1 MVHLHH
7 NPFETDSISSPSKP
21 SAYRRRRLWKII
33 IRSSLVCTLIT
44 VCYFFGRSIQW
55 GAFSENY
62 GFSTKDIDFMRYFC
76 SQIQTT
82 PKHGLSAANSL
93 AQLVADELEHHKVGY
108 LNPSDTTPPDDT
120 IPDQV
125 WDDLPVKGAYYM
137 VVRNEN
143 LGDARSVIKSMEDHM
158 TNGTRYPWV
167 FLNNQAF
174 TADFKRF
181 VKKVT
186 NAPVFFGKI
195 DLQVWEYPH
204 WIDIPRAE
212 YLMLQQEMRGAHRGA
227 SLSYHQLLRYHAGY
241 FFHHPLLRNVE
252 YTWRVEPGADYS
264 CQMDQDM
271 FLFMKQQQK
280 KLGFVLTMR
289 ESPATVPTLWTR
301 INEFKD
307 YYPEYILPH
316 NETIWPWIVE
326 KETNEYN
333 MCHLWSNFQLADLSF
348 FRSEA
353 YQQYFKYL
361 DNTGNFF
368 YERWSDAP
376 VQTIAAALFMK
387 KQDIHFFN
395 EIGYSHT
402 SALHC
407 PYSETLLKKCSCD
420 VTSNYDLYQDSCTKK
435 LLKLID
441 PETLSDMT
449 NFIQEKQIE
458 IPSKIE

>member
-1 MVHLHH
+1 MVHLQD
-7 NPFETDSISSPSKP
+7 NPFNSDTVSSPNKP
-21 SAYRRRRLWKII
+21 SSYKRRRLWKIT
-33 IRSSLVCTLIT
+33 IRSSLVCILIT

-55 GAFSENY
+55 EILSENY
-62 GFSTKDIDFMRYFC
+62 GFNAKDVDFMRYFC
-76 SQIQTT
+76 SQIQPTS
-82 PKHGLSAANSL
+82 KQSIASANSL
-93 AQLVADELEHHKVGY
+93 VQVVEEESEHHKAGY
-108 LNPSDTTPPDDT
+108 LNPQDTSLPDNT

-125 WDDLPVKGAYYM
+125 WNDLPVKGAYYM

-143 LGDARSVIKSMEDHM
+143 LADTRSVIRSMEDHM

-174 TADFKRF
+174 TADFKRY

-195 DLQVWEYPH
+195 DLEVWEYPH

-212 YLMLQQEMRGAHRGA
+212 FLMLQQEIHGAYKGA

-271 FLFMKQQQK
+271 FLYMKQQQK

-289 ESPATVPTLWTR
+289 ESPATVPTLWSR
-301 INEFKD
+301 VNEFID
-307 YYPEYILPH
+307 YYPEYILPQ
-316 NETIWPWIVE
+316 NETIWPWIYDQ
-326 KETNEYN
+326 ETNKYN
-333 MCHLWSNFQLADLSF
+333 MCHFWSNFQLADLSF

-368 YERWSDAP
+368 YER
-376 VQTIAAALFMK
+376 
-387 KQDIHFFN
+387 
-395 EIGYSHT
+395 
-402 SALHC
+402 
-407 PYSETLLKKCSCD
+407 
-420 VTSNYDLYQDSCTKK
+420 
-435 LLKLID
+435 
-441 PETLSDMT
+441 
-449 NFIQEKQIE
+449 
-458 IPSKIE
+458 